1 MRSSLVV
8 ALPLL
13 LAVST
18 AAVPASG
25 ESKYSNEEALRRYAQ
40 GRLLEEEGSR
50 PKALDEYYR
59 ALFLDPKATE
69 VARRVSE
76 VSGQMGDPGRS
87 LEFADR
93 ALEVDPDDA
102 RALWLKGAA
111 LLNLGRD
118 EEALAPLQAAVA
130 VDSERVEYLRTLA
143 RAAERV
149 DRYDLLA
156 RTYRRVVWLD
166 DEDGE
171 AWFQLAVAESRLGR
185 FGAAD
190 TAVAIAAQL
199 NPLRPGLFFLR
210 GWIAETRGRLDDA
223 AKDYRQHLEIHGEDQ
238 ATRRR
243 YAALLARS
251 GKYKE
256 ALKEARILTGAR
268 PDDLELRQLEA
279 DLCFDAGS
287 ASEGMRSLDKIRA
300 DFPNNPEALSVRIS
314 VLARHGRG
322 RQAVSEAER
331 WLADHPDDLR
341 ARLLAARARELNDDL
356 PGAIAHLNQA
366 AQQAPDSI
374 APIVLLA
381 RAYDRNGQP
390 REAEPL
396 WTQAHRRIPEAASIA
411 FDLAICREKIGDLAG
426 AEAAVRDVLA
436 REPENPT
443 ALNFLGYLFADHNR
457 NVSEAVD

>member
-156 RTYRRVVWLD
+156 RTYR
-166 DEDGE
+166 
-171 AWFQLAVAESRLGR
+171 QIGR
-185 FGAAD
+185 ASCRA
-190 TAVAIAAQL
+190 
-199 NPLRPGLFFLR
+199 
-210 GWIAETRGRLDDA
+210 RGRVSVGPARLQ
-223 AKDYRQHLEIHGEDQ
+223 R
-238 ATRRR
+238 ATRCSR
-243 YAALLARS
+243 
-251 GKYKE
+251 
-256 ALKEARILTGAR
+256 
-268 PDDLELRQLEA
+268 
-279 DLCFDAGS
+279 
-287 ASEGMRSLDKIRA
+287 MRS
-300 DFPNNPEALSVRIS
+300 VRK
-314 VLARHGRG
+314 V
-322 RQAVSEAER
+322 
-331 WLADHPDDLR
+331 
-341 ARLLAARARELNDDL
+341 
-356 PGAIAHLNQA
+356 
-366 AQQAPDSI
+366 
-374 APIVLLA
+374 
-381 RAYDRNGQP
+381 
-390 REAEPL
+390 
-396 WTQAHRRIPEAASIA
+396 
-411 FDLAICREKIGDLAG
+411 F
-426 AEAAVRDVLA
+426 
-436 REPENPT
+436 
-443 ALNFLGYLFADHNR
+443 
-457 NVSEAVD
+457 